1 MEVLPG
7 SAARHR
13 AVAPVNAS
21 NRPYQGVVGSH
32 TDRVGHKHHFVIAG
46 ALVYA
51 LGAALIPLAEFAE
64 GVFPALSTAAFGG
77 IALPPAF
84 FVLFAAFA
92 VVGVVDSLRLPASMA
107 LFVEEG
113 EYFDAVAA
121 SLSLHS
127 IGWKVGQVAG
137 PFTVGAIWDATS
149 VFVAFLTAA
158 GFIVIATGVFAA
170 FYSLDP
176 APGAMPA
183 PSD

>member
-1 MEVLPG
+1 
-7 SAARHR
+7 
-13 AVAPVNAS
+13 
-21 NRPYQGVVGSH
+21 
-32 TDRVGHKHHFVIAG
+32 VGHKHHFVIAG

-121 SLSLHS
+121 SLSLRS

-137 PFTVGAIWDATS
+137 PFTVARSGTR
-149 VFVAFLTAA
+149 
-158 GFIVIATGVFAA
+158 
-170 FYSLDP
+170 P
-176 APGAMPA
+176 ACSS
-183 PSD
+183 PS